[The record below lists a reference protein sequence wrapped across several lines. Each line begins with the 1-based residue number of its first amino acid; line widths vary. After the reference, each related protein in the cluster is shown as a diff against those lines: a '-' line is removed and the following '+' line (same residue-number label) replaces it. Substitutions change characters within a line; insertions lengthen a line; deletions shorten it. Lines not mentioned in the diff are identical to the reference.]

1 MLVVKIYLPRNQYI
15 LYLTCNSIFVVPLI
29 YVEALHSGAFKP
41 VVKDTFLT
49 VIFREDE
56 IWTGYTFGKTFK
68 L

>member
-49 VIFREDE
+49 IIFREDE
-56 IWTGYTFGKTFK
+56 V
-68 L
+68 